1 MMSGNAREL
10 APYQDEPKQ
19 LPSGSFGK
27 NAMLR
32 LGFEPRPGR
41 SVLSKLHRRA
51 PLIVQQAL
59 YWDEEMPGLPCVS
72 MISNSGGILQ
82 GDRNVIE
89 VDLAPNSQAHVT
101 TQAATRVHEMDT
113 NYASQTQKFV
123 LGANAYLEYI
133 PHPLIPHRGSRFLQ
147 HTQVVIDPTA
157 TLIFS
162 DILMA
167 GRKYYGDGEL
177 FHYDL
182 LSSTVQGERPDGT
195 ALFTE
200 KFIIE
205 PGRHGVSKLGAM
217 GPFHVFG
224 NVFFL
229 TPKPHA
235 DALFDAI
242 DPSFDLELGLAT
254 GMSRLPN
261 DAGVVFKVLGM
272 ETAPVTAAI
281 RHFWSLARQQVVGVP
296 VPENF
301 LWA

>member
-1 MMSGNAREL
+1 MFANAREL
-10 APYQDEPKQ
+10 APYQEEPKQ

-27 NAMLR
+27 NAFLR
-32 LGFEPRPGR
+32 LGFETRPER
-41 SVLSKLHRRA
+41 TVLSTLHRRA

-72 MISNSGGILQ
+72 IISNSGGILQ

-89 VDLAPNSQAHVT
+89 VELAPGSQAHVT

-113 NYASQTQKFV
+113 NFATQTQEFV
-123 LGANAYLEYI
+123 LGEDSYLEYI
-133 PHPLIPHRGSRFLQ
+133 PHPTIPHRRARFVQ
-147 HTQVVIDPTA
+147 RTRIVIDPTA

-177 FHYDL
+177 FDYDL
-182 LSSTVQGERPDGT
+182 FSSTVSAERPDG
-195 ALFTE
+195 ASLFTE
-200 KFIIE
+200 KFIVE
-205 PGRHGVSKLGAM
+205 PHRHGVARLGAM

-224 NVFFL
+224 NVFLL

-235 DALFDAI
+235 DRLFEAI
-242 DPSFDLELGLAT
+242 DPRFDAEAGLAT
-254 GMSRLPN
+254 GMSRLPY
-261 DAGVVFKVLGM
+261 DAGLVFKVLGM
-272 ETAPVTAAI
+272 KSAPVTAAI
-281 RHFWSLARQQVVGVP
+281 RQFWSLARQEVVGARVP
-296 VPENF
+296 DTF

>member
-1 MMSGNAREL
+1 MLADAREL
-10 APYQDEPKQ
+10 AAYQDEPKQ

-27 NAMLR
+27 NAFLR

-41 SVLSKLHRRA
+41 TVLATLHRRA

-72 MISNSGGILQ
+72 IISNAGGILQ

-89 VDLAPNSQAHVT
+89 IELAQGAQAYVT
-101 TQAATRVHEMDT
+101 TQSATRIHEMDANFAT
-113 NYASQTQKFV
+113 QTQRLV
-123 LGANAYLEYI
+123 LGEGAYLEYI
-133 PHPLIPHRGSRFLQ
+133 PHPVIPHRHARFVQ
-147 HTQVVIDPTA
+147 HTDISIDPTA
-157 TLIFS
+157 TLIYS
-162 DILMA
+162 EVLMA
-167 GRKYYGDGEL
+167 GRKYYGLGEL

-182 LSSTVQGERPDGT
+182 FSSTVHAERPDGG

-205 PGRHGVSKLGAM
+205 PHRTSVSRLGAM
-217 GPFHVFG
+217 GAFHVFG
-224 NVFFL
+224 NVVVL

-235 DALFDAI
+235 DRLFDAI
-242 DPSFDLELGLAT
+242 APVFDKDGGFAK

-261 DAGVVFKVLGM
+261 DAGLVFKVLGM
-272 ETAPVTAAI
+272 ESAPVRDAI
-281 RHFWSLARQQVVGVP
+281 RQFWSIARHEVVGARVP
-296 VPENF
+296 DNF